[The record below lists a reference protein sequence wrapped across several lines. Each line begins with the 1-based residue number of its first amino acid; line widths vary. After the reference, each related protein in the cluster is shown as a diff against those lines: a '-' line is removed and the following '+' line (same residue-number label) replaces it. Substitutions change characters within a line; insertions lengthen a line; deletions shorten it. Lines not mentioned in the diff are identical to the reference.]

1 MNGTVSDSMDYL
13 PYGEQIAGGSTTTH
27 KFTGKERDAESGLD
41 DFEARYF
48 SSSLG
53 RFGSPDPN
61 NAGAINEDPQTW
73 NGYSYVRNNPLR
85 YTDPDGLSF
94 NFCVDN
100 GKGGQNCSTYL
111 NDQDFYA
118 AAGADGAILSGGI
131 IYAKDGNGGYV
142 AAGTYEHF
150 GDGRDDTLAG
160 TDEDSIIAPMLAGG
174 LYGGIKAGIR
184 GLIGGL
190 FGGGAK
196 AAVEQAGAS
205 AAEQVI
211 ASGTKAAV
219 KQAIEDAAISDGQKA
234 AVKSAL
240 DRAAST
246 AKVQLEKLADG
257 SIRITTERAGRN
269 GFQAIE
275 KVVDASGATKSVVQ
289 KAFDAAGNLVHV
301 DPKFP

>member
-1 MNGTVSDSMDYL
+1 MYDYSVKYAL
-13 PYGEQIAGGSTTTH
+13 LTH

-41 DFEARYF
+41 DFDARYY
-48 SSSLG
+48 SSNLG
-53 RFGSPDPN
+53 RFASPDPN
-61 NAGAINEDPQTW
+61 NAGAVNEYPQSW

-94 NFCVDN
+94 HFCIDDGN
-100 GKGGQNCSTYL
+100 GGQNCSTYL
-111 NDQDFYA
+111 SDQDFYA
-118 AAGADGAILSGGI
+118 AAGSDGARLSGGI
-131 IYAKDGNGGYV
+131 IYAEDGNGGYV

-160 TDEDSIIAPMLAGG
+160 TDDDPIIAPILAGG

-184 GLIGGL
+184 GLFGAL

-196 AAVEQAGAS
+196 AAAEQAVEQVLAT
-205 AAEQVI
+205 
-211 ASGTKAAV
+211 GTKAVV

-246 AKVQLEKLADG
+246 AKVQIEKLADG
-257 SIRITTERAGRN
+257 SVRITTERAGRN

-289 KAFDAAGNLVHV
+289 KAYDAAGNLVHV
-301 DPKFP
+301 DPKLP